1 MVADPGRSL
10 SIGRIGADRR
20 SVGVP
25 ARRSGRLEVVP
36 VPMAGTP
43 AEYERMALKSIEKA
57 AEDVSD
63 TMYHLTRATIFASLA
78 NASASEAGDAGDGRN
93 LPAVRAS

>member
-1 MVADPGRSL
+1 M
-10 SIGRIGADRR
+10 
-20 SVGVP
+20 
-25 ARRSGRLEVVP
+25 
-36 VPMAGTP
+36 PMAGTP

-63 TMYHLTRATIFASLA
+63 TQYHLTRATIFANLA
-78 NASASEAGDAGDGRN
+78 QAAAIEGTEGDAPAERRRKAASGTATGGAPAAPAGDTRN

>member
-1 MVADPGRSL
+1 
-10 SIGRIGADRR
+10 
-20 SVGVP
+20 
-25 ARRSGRLEVVP
+25 
-36 VPMAGTP
+36 MAGTP

-63 TMYHLTRATIFASLA
+63 TSYHLTRATIFASLA
-78 NASASEAGDAGDGRN
+78 NAAATEDAPKTAGSARPSPVPDDTVVNVRDEDGDGRN

>member
-1 MVADPGRSL
+1 VS
-10 SIGRIGADRR
+10 
-20 SVGVP
+20 
-25 ARRSGRLEVVP
+25 
-36 VPMAGTP
+36 MAGTP

-63 TMYHLTRATIFASLA
+63 TSYHLKRADIFAALA
-78 NASASEAGDAGDGRN
+78 NAAAIDAGRGASSGQRSAPSRSSGPRRRAEKADPKGDEDGAN

>member
-1 MVADPGRSL
+1 
-10 SIGRIGADRR
+10 
-20 SVGVP
+20 
-25 ARRSGRLEVVP
+25 
-36 VPMAGTP
+36 MAGTP

-63 TMYHLTRATIFASLA
+63 TTYHLTRAQIFATLA
-78 NASASEAGDAGDGRN
+78 GAAATEEGLQAGAGPSRSAPKRAGRSSGGDGGRN

>member
-1 MVADPGRSL
+1 MS
-10 SIGRIGADRR
+10 
-20 SVGVP
+20 
-25 ARRSGRLEVVP
+25 
-36 VPMAGTP
+36 MAGTP

-63 TMYHLTRATIFASLA
+63 TTYHLYRAQIFAAL
-78 NASASEAGDAGDGRN
+78 ASAAATEGVGSPRSRRSSPRPEPAERAPAEPTGPVVDAEDDGRH

>member
-1 MVADPGRSL
+1 
-10 SIGRIGADRR
+10 
-20 SVGVP
+20 
-25 ARRSGRLEVVP
+25 
-36 VPMAGTP
+36 MAGTP

-78 NASASEAGDAGDGRN
+78 NASASEASGQGPLRSRRRRSKDDSGGDGEDDGRH

>member
-1 MVADPGRSL
+1 
-10 SIGRIGADRR
+10 
-20 SVGVP
+20 
-25 ARRSGRLEVVP
+25 
-36 VPMAGTP
+36 MAGTP

-63 TMYHLTRATIFASLA
+63 TTYHLTRAQIFATLA
-78 NASASEAGDAGDGRN
+78 GAAATEEGLQASGPTRAAPKRTQRQSDRGDDKRN

>member
-1 MVADPGRSL
+1 
-10 SIGRIGADRR
+10 
-20 SVGVP
+20 
-25 ARRSGRLEVVP
+25 

-57 AEDVSD
+57 AEDISD
-63 TMYHLTRATIFASLA
+63 TMYHLTRAKIFAALA
-78 NASASEAGDAGDGRN
+78 NASANEAKDASDAGGAEIRSAPAPAPVPSNGSTGDTPAGQERH

>member
-1 MVADPGRSL
+1 VT
-10 SIGRIGADRR
+10 
-20 SVGVP
+20 
-25 ARRSGRLEVVP
+25 
-36 VPMAGTP
+36 MAGTP

-63 TMYHLTRATIFASLA
+63 TTYHLTRAQIFATLA
-78 NASASEAGDAGDGRN
+78 GAAATEQGLQSDAGPARSAPKRAGRATNEEGERN

>member
-1 MVADPGRSL
+1 
-10 SIGRIGADRR
+10 
-20 SVGVP
+20 
-25 ARRSGRLEVVP
+25 
-36 VPMAGTP
+36 MAGTP

-63 TMYHLTRATIFASLA
+63 TTYHLTRAQIFATLA
-78 NASASEAGDAGDGRN
+78 GAAATEEGLQAGSAPTRSVPKQHQRQAKSENGQRN